1 MFLYFFDDAINH
13 AIAWAEEDFIPQS
26 DLDVSS
32 TSTTTATSGPCPTGK
47 DQPACEDADC
57 SGVNSVATC
66 TAPGSNSKCSCA
78 PLITPFVNNIDVA
91 WLFGQQTILSSLV
104 SMANNQPP
112 PKPTP
117 SCNNDGPAHLERDW
131 AIGEVSIF
139 CNENFQKL
147 VTPNAPVTQ
156 NFAEGT
162 QENFDDDVGQN
173 TTFSIS
179 WNQACNDTLGPQSYS
194 IQIDECNRNLN
205 STIDDCDST
214 GPSDG
219 KHGGAVT
226 QGCVVF
232 GNQPQTH
239 PAAAASSAAPTGA
252 RSSYCTSDADC
263 TWRPCPI
270 GPSTCDTFGAPTVNP
285 EGLK

>member
-1 MFLYFFDDAINH
+1 MFLYFFDEAINH
-13 AIAWAEEDFIPQS
+13 AIAWADEDFIPQS

-32 TSTTTATSGPCPTGK
+32 TSTTTTTTGGPCPTGK

-66 TAPGSNSKCSCA
+66 TAPGPNSKCSCA
-78 PLITPFVNNIDVA
+78 PLITPFVNSIDVA

-131 AIGEVSIF
+131 AIGEVSTF

-162 QENFDDDVGQN
+162 QENFDDGVGQN

-205 STIDDCDST
+205 STIDDCDAT

-232 GNQPQTH
+232 GNQPQ
-239 PAAAASSAAPTGA
+239 AAPTGA
-252 RSSYCTSDADC
+252 SSNYCTSDADC
-263 TWRPCPI
+263 TWRRCPI
-270 GPSTCDTFGAPTVNP
+270 GPSTCDTFGAPTINP
-285 EGLK
+285 QGFK